1 MAKGGAAP
9 SEFPVPTGRGHL
21 RVRGGEDRAWA
32 RWDQPGPLGRVVIS
46 HGYGE
51 HGGRYAH
58 TAAWLNGLG
67 WSVSA
72 MDHRGFGL
80 SPGIRGDAQGLR
92 PFAEDFALFLEQERL
107 PGLPLVVLGHSFG
120 ALVALAALLDHPTAA
135 EGLILSSPA
144 LVLRDYPRSVRLLRW
159 LLLKLAPHLSLDLP
173 NNKDLVC
180 SDPRMVAR
188 YWADPLCHRKVSAA
202 FTEVFPEGYRMLLE
216 RADTFRLPM
225 LLLEAGVDTVAD
237 PEAAAPV
244 WSRIPA
250 NLLEKHCL
258 DGFRHEIFHDARR
271 AEAQDLAADW
281 LGRHFG
287 IRAETPKAG
296 RPNPGNPRA
305 FPAMRG

>member
-1 MAKGGAAP
+1 MPAAEAVP

-21 RVRGGEDRAWA
+21 RARGGEDRAWA
-32 RWDQPGPLGRVVIS
+32 RWDHPGALGRVVIS

-72 MDHRGFGL
+72 LDHRGFGL
-80 SPGIRGDAQGLR
+80 SPGIRGDAHGLL
-92 PFAEDFALFLEQERL
+92 PFAEDFALFLKQERL

-120 ALVALAALLDHPTAA
+120 ALVALVTLLDHPHAA
-135 EGLILSSPA
+135 DGLILSSPA
-144 LVLRDYPRSVRLLRW
+144 LVLRSYPRSVRLLRW

-188 YWADPLCHRKVSAA
+188 YWADPLCHRKVTAA

-216 RADTFRLPM
+216 RADTFRVPM

-237 PEAAAPV
+237 PEAAAAV
-244 WSRIPA
+244 WSRVPA
-250 NLLEKHCL
+250 ELLEKHRL

-287 IRAETPKAG
+287 SQAG
-296 RPNPGNPRA
+296 RLYPGSP
-305 FPAMRG
+305 